1 MEKAPFQVGQFESGL
16 EMEDDLTRVYLEAH
30 GGGQNM
36 ESYDLPLYF
45 AVHHT
50 VTDAWEKRQ
59 RKGYLFITGDEHAY
73 PVLEA
78 STIQRIFGG
87 EAPSKDYTIQEL
99 VTAAQE
105 RYHVF
110 FLIPGG
116 SQNASSSD
124 LYNHWVGLLGA
135 DHVIRLQDP
144 THVCDVVAMTI
155 GITEGTATAGSI
167 TEAASPDI
175 KAALDPIAA
184 SLQTRIDKAKTSGKK
199 TVRL

>member
-1 MEKAPFQVGQFESGL
+1 M
-16 EMEDDLTRVYLEAH
+16 
-30 GGGQNM
+30 
-36 ESYDLPLYF
+36 
-45 AVHHT
+45 
-50 VTDAWEKRQ
+50 
-59 RKGYLFITGDEHAY
+59 
-73 PVLEA
+73 
-78 STIQRIFGG
+78 
-87 EAPSKDYTIQEL
+87 
-99 VTAAQE
+99 
-105 RYHVF
+105 
-110 FLIPGG
+110 IPGG